1 MKKIIRMTKPVFD
14 NWQAPTMEE
23 AIHETSRQL
32 TGAFFGD
39 GHPFREMMRKK
50 VIDQDIEER
59 RIKLFVEGMAKY
71 TKHPKSGKRVIVFN
85 VSSVMLEVGM
95 KDLTLD
101 NNITGTH
108 QMQTIY
114 IQGKLNEY
122 INGQGF
128 NVPCKEADETEL
140 FLHYLEQY
148 IPGIWNYF
156 KVFKESN
163 TEQQMAEI

>member
-23 AIHETSRQL
+23 AFHETSRQL
-32 TGAFFGD
+32 TNAFFGN

-50 VIDQDIEER
+50 VNDQDLAER

-71 TKHPKSGKRVIVFN
+71 TKHPKTGRRVVVFN
-85 VSSVMLEVGM
+85 VSSIMLEVGM
-95 KDLTLD
+95 ADITLD

-108 QMQTIY
+108 QMQTTY

-122 INGQGF
+122 MNEQGF
-128 NVPCKEADETEL
+128 NVPCKNPDEIER
-140 FLHYLEQY
+140 FLYFLSKD
-148 IPGIWNYF
+148 IPCIWDYF
-156 KVFKESN
+156 KVIEFSEAQ
-163 TEQQMAEI
+163 EAED

>member
-32 TGAFFGD
+32 TNAFFGN

-50 VIDQDIEER
+50 VNDQDLAER

-71 TKHPKSGKRVIVFN
+71 TKHPKTGRRVVVFN
-85 VSSVMLEVGM
+85 VSSILLEVGM
-95 KDLTLD
+95 ADITLD

-108 QMQTIY
+108 QMQTTY

-122 INGQGF
+122 IYEHGF
-128 NVPCKEADETEL
+128 SVPCKEVDEIEL

-148 IPGIWNYF
+148 IPCIWNYF
-156 KVFKESN
+156 KVIELSDR
-163 TEQQMAEI
+163 QQKID